1 MKRSLL
7 ASTVLVLCAGYARAQ
22 QVTVTNGESNTL
34 NTAITTFGV
43 SGIVNDD
50 RLASVV
56 SGTAIAVT
64 GSGSITTTGNN
75 AHGIYLDSEPASGSA
90 ALTGNTITGSG
101 MISASGDYA
110 RGISLRTVSTGDG
123 STLVS
128 ANTITNSG
136 LITTSGDISEGIH
149 LRASS
154 EDDASRITSNTI
166 TNTGTVNTSGERSTG
181 IFLYSSSSSG
191 SSRITSNTI
200 TSTGNVNTSGE
211 TSTGIYLR
219 SFSSNGSSD
228 ITDNTIT
235 NTGSISTSAFIAYGI
250 LLEAGAGDDD
260 ADVTSN
266 TISNSGTISTANP
279 AAAGI
284 YLRANS
290 RTEANLT
297 ENIIVNSGKIST
309 LDRNAAAIYLTVYS
323 KYGDAE
329 VGGNQ
334 ITNTGTIVTKGNESN
349 GIIISADDD
358 STSIT
363 GNTINNSG
371 RLVSA
376 YGDAVDIGSGTA
388 NTVTLTAPGFI
399 GGRLEMGTSDTIN
412 LVSGASQSNLWSFT
426 GTGTT
431 FNTSGPLPW
440 FSASDGTYTSYASF
454 DPTGVAARGQML
466 ADLAGLNSGFMQQG
480 LGSLEQTS
488 FDYRVWVTAGSN
500 EQDYEGTDSTLE
512 QDVSV
517 SGGAIGAALRLKD
530 STILVSMLALNS
542 ATVTADSRYV
552 TSQDNSTDGFAGGL
566 FLRHIQ
572 GGFRL
577 DAGLNLGWGKTST
590 KRFVNDNLADN
601 GSVAG
606 GTAATDDA
614 TLGNS
619 TAKGDYEAWW
629 FSPELGLSYAYA
641 LANRTSLTPSARL
654 RYAVEAAPGYSE
666 DVSTSRVADTDVSG
680 AAEVGSYSTGV
691 FEADLDLEAAK
702 AFDWGRMGISAGYII
717 RQMTGDGEVEVS
729 MVGQNHDVPV
739 EATQF
744 NAHYVAANLLWAATD
759 RFDVTLD
766 GRAVFS
772 GNDAGLGII
781 ASVGGT
787 F

>member
-1 MKRSLL
+1 
-7 ASTVLVLCAGYARAQ
+7 
-22 QVTVTNGESNTL
+22 
-34 NTAITTFGV
+34 V
-43 SGIVNDD
+43 SGIRCN
-50 RLASVV
+50 
-56 SGTAIAVT
+56 
-64 GSGSITTTGNN
+64 
-75 AHGIYLDSEPASGSA
+75 
-90 ALTGNTITGSG
+90 
-101 MISASGDYA
+101 
-110 RGISLRTVSTGDG
+110 
-123 STLVS
+123 
-128 ANTITNSG
+128 
-136 LITTSGDISEGIH
+136 
-149 LRASS
+149 
-154 EDDASRITSNTI
+154 
-166 TNTGTVNTSGERSTG
+166 
-181 IFLYSSSSSG
+181 SSSSSG

-211 TSTGIYLR
+211 ESTGIYLR
-219 SFSSNGSSD
+219 SFSRYGSSD
-228 ITDNTIT
+228 ITENTIT
-235 NTGSISTSAFIAYGI
+235 NSGSISTSAFIAYGI

-284 YLRANS
+284 YLRASS
-290 RTEANLT
+290 RTDANLT

-309 LDRNAAAIYLTVYS
+309 LDRNAAAIYLRAYS

-329 VGGNQ
+329 VNGNQ
-334 ITNTGTIVTKGNESN
+334 ITNTGTIVTRGTESN

-399 GGRLEMGTSDTIN
+399 GGWLEMGTSDTIN
-412 LVSGASQSNLWSFT
+412 LVSGASQSKLWSFT

-440 FSASDGTYTSYASF
+440 FSALDGTYTSYASF

-480 LGSLEQTS
+480 LGSLEQTT

-530 STILVSMLALNS
+530 STILGAMLALNS
-542 ATVTADSRYV
+542 ATVTADSRYA

-566 FLRHIQ
+566 FLRHTQ
-572 GGFRL
+572 SGFRL

-641 LANRTSLTPSARL
+641 LANRASLTPSARL

-666 DVSTSRVADTDVSG
+666 DVSTTRVADTDVSG
-680 AAEVGSYSTGV
+680 AAEVESYSTGV
-691 FEADLDLEAAK
+691 FEVDLDLEAAK
-702 AFDWGRMGISAGYII
+702 AFDWGRMGISAGYIL
-717 RQMTGDGEVEVS
+717 RQMTGDDEVQVS
-729 MVGQNHDVPV
+729 MLGQSHDVPV
-739 EATQF
+739 EATEF
-744 NAHYVAANLLWAATD
+744 NAPYVAANLLWAATE

-772 GNDAGLGII
+772 GSDVGLGII